1 MAVENELYPYLVI
14 LFILLCG
21 SAFYSA
27 SETALSTVNKIR
39 IKHLARNG
47 NKRAAGILKL
57 LENFDEVLST
67 ILVGNNIVNI
77 ATASIATLLCIKLF
91 GDEGSVSIATA
102 ITTVVVIVFGE
113 ISPKSLA
120 KEYSEPFLL
129 AVHKLLWWNTMLFTP
144 LNYIFKQLKNWL
156 SRRISGNKAARPS
169 ITEAELKVM
178 VDEVENEGT
187 ISEEESDLIKSA
199 IEFNDIRVKEIF
211 TPRVDMVACSV
222 TNSNAEI
229 YRLFTTNHFT
239 RIPVYDAEE
248 NNIIGLLHVKDFYN
262 SYLKDPKFNIKTIL
276 KNVAYVHRST
286 KISLLL
292 KNLQHNK
299 LQMAAVIDSYGSVAG
314 IITIEDI
321 LEELVGEIWD
331 EHDEAVSVFHKLGDN
346 RYLVSCDSNSRNAS
360 LRDLFEYIQLDFD
373 LYNLENQSISGWVV
387 ESLGEVPKKGD
398 TFTYKDLNVE
408 VTKVDR
414 HRLKKII
421 VTRVTGSGKES
432 SEEKLTGK

>member
-1 MAVENELYPYLVI
+1 MIVENELYEYVVILVI
-14 LFILLCG
+14 FLCG

-27 SETALSTVNKIR
+27 SETALSTVSKIR
-39 IKHLARNG
+39 MKHLARNG
-47 NKRAAGILKL
+47 DKDAAGILKL
-57 LENFDEVLST
+57 LDHFDEVLST

-77 ATASIATLLCIKLF
+77 GTASIATLLCIKLI

-102 ITTVVVIVFGE
+102 ITTVVVLVVGE

-129 AVHKLLWWNTMLFTP
+129 SVHKLLWWNTWLFAP
-144 LNYIFKQLKNWL
+144 LNFVFKQLKGFL
-156 SRRISGNKAARPS
+156 SHKISGKGEAKPT

-199 IEFNDIRVKEIF
+199 IEFNDIRVKEIL

-239 RIPVYDAEE
+239 RIPVYDEEE
-248 NNIIGLLHVKDFYN
+248 NNIIGLLHAKDFYN

-276 KNVAYVHRST
+276 KNIAYVHRST

-299 LQMAAVIDSYGSVAG
+299 LQMAALTV
-314 IITIEDI
+314 T
-321 LEELVGEIWD
+321 
-331 EHDEAVSVFHKLGDN
+331 EALP
-346 RYLVSCDSNSRNAS
+346 AS
-360 LRDLFEYIQLDFD
+360 LRLRTYWKNWLGKSGTNTMKPC
-373 LYNLENQSISGWVV
+373 LCSINWETTGTWSPATAIPGMPACATCSNTSSWT
-387 ESLGEVPKKGD
+387 L
-398 TFTYKDLNVE
+398 TFTIWKTSPSAAGSWNPWGKYPKRE
-408 VTKVDR
+408 I
-414 HRLKKII
+414 RLP
-421 VTRVTGSGKES
+421 TGI
-432 SEEKLTGK
+432 

>member
-1 MAVENELYPYLVI
+1 MIVENELYRYLVI
-14 LFILLCG
+14 LVIFLCG

-47 NKRAAGILKL
+47 NKDAAGILQL
-57 LENFDEVLST
+57 LDHFDEVLST

-77 ATASIATLLCIKLF
+77 GTASIATLLCIKLI

-102 ITTVVVIVFGE
+102 ITTVVILVVGE

-129 AVHKLLWWNTMLFTP
+129 AVHKLLWWNTRLFSP
-144 LNYIFKQLKNWL
+144 LNYVFKQLKDCL
-156 SRRISGNKAARPS
+156 SRNMAGKKTARPT

-187 ISEEESDLIKSA
+187 ISEDESDLIKSA

-229 YRLFTTNHFT
+229 YRMFTTNHFT
-239 RIPVYDAEE
+239 RLPVYDEE
-248 NNIIGLLHVKDFYN
+248 EDNIIGLLHAKDFYN
-262 SYLKDPKFNIKTIL
+262 SYLKDPKFSIKTIL
-276 KNVAYVHRST
+276 KNIAYVHRST

-314 IITIEDI
+314 VITIEDI

-398 TFTYKDLNVE
+398 TFTCRDLKVE
-408 VTKVDR
+408 VSKVDQ

-421 VTRVTGSGKES
+421 VTHLPENGKEAL
-432 SEEKLTGK
+432 EEK

>member
-1 MAVENELYPYLVI
+1 MIVENELYEYVVI
-14 LFILLCG
+14 LIIFLCG

-27 SETALSTVNKIR
+27 SETALSTVSKIR
-39 IKHLARNG
+39 MKHLARNG
-47 NKRAAGILKL
+47 DKDAAGILKL
-57 LENFDEVLST
+57 LDHFDEVLST

-77 ATASIATLLCIKLF
+77 GTASIATLLCIKLI

-102 ITTVVVIVFGE
+102 ITTVVVLVVGE

-129 AVHKLLWWNTMLFTP
+129 SVHKLLWWNTWLFAP
-144 LNYIFKQLKNWL
+144 LNFVFKQLKGFL
-156 SRRISGNKAARPS
+156 SHKISGKGEAKPT

-199 IEFNDIRVKEIF
+199 IEFNDIRVKEIL

-248 NNIIGLLHVKDFYN
+248 NNIIGLLHAKDFYN

-276 KNVAYVHRST
+276 KNIAYVHRST

-387 ESLGEVPKKGD
+387 ESLGEVPQKGD
-398 TFTYKDLNVE
+398 TFTYRDLKVE
-408 VTKVDR
+408 VTKVDQ

-421 VTRVTGSGKES
+421 VTHVTGNGKETP
-432 SEEKLTGK
+432 EGK

>member
-1 MAVENELYPYLVI
+1 MIVENELHHYLAI
-14 LFILLCG
+14 LFIFLCG

-27 SETALSTVNKIR
+27 AETALSTVNRIR

-47 NKRAAGILKL
+47 NKNAEGILRL
-57 LENFDEVLST
+57 LDHFDEVLST

-77 ATASIATLLCIKLF
+77 GTASIATLLCIKLI

-102 ITTVVVIVFGE
+102 ISTVVILVVGE

-120 KEYSEPFLL
+120 KEHAESFLL
-129 AVHKLLWWNTMLFTP
+129 AVHKLLWWNTRLFTP
-144 LNYIFKQLKNWL
+144 LNYIFKQLKDYL
-156 SRRISGNKAARPS
+156 SRKMAGKKTARPT

-187 ISEEESDLIKSA
+187 ISEDESDLIKSA

-229 YRLFTTNHFT
+229 YRMFTTNHFT
-239 RIPVYDAEE
+239 RVPVYDAEE
-248 NNIIGLLHVKDFYN
+248 NNIIGLLHAKDFYN
-262 SYLKDPKFNIKTIL
+262 SYLKDPKFNIKSIL
-276 KNVAYVHRST
+276 KNIAYVHRST

-331 EHDEAVSVFHKLGDN
+331 EHDEAVSVFHKLGDD

-360 LRDLFEYIQLDFD
+360 LRDLFEYIRLDFD

-398 TFTYKDLNVE
+398 TFTYRDLKVE

-421 VTRVTGSGKES
+421 VTHVTGDSKETPD
-432 SEEKLTGK
+432 EK

>member
-1 MAVENELYPYLVI
+1 MAVENEMYPYLVI

-47 NKRAAGILKL
+47 NKQAAGILKL
-57 LENFDEVLST
+57 LEHFDEVLST

-77 ATASIATLLCIKLF
+77 AMASIATLLCIKLF
-91 GDEGSVSIATA
+91 GDESSVSIATA
-102 ITTVVVIVFGE
+102 ITTVIVIVFGE

-144 LNYIFKQLKNWL
+144 LNYFFKKLKNYI
-156 SRRISGNKAARPS
+156 SCKISGNKTARPS

-199 IEFNDIRVKEIF
+199 IEFNDIRVKEIY

-248 NNIIGLLHVKDFYN
+248 NNIIGLLHAKDFYN

-321 LEELVGEIWD
+321 MEELVGEIWD
-331 EHDEAVSVFHKLGDN
+331 EHDEAVSVFHKLGNN

-360 LRDLFEYIQLDFD
+360 LRDLFEYMQLGFD

-398 TFTYKDLNVE
+398 SFTYRDLNVA

-421 VTRVTGSGKES
+421 VTHVIGNGKEKP
-432 SEEKLTGK
+432 EEKK

>member
-1 MAVENELYPYLVI
+1 MAVENELYPYLII
-14 LFILLCG
+14 LFVLLCG

-47 NKRAAGILKL
+47 NKQAAGILKL
-57 LENFDEVLST
+57 LEHFDEVLST

-102 ITTVVVIVFGE
+102 ITTVFVIVFGE

-129 AVHKLLWWNTMLFTP
+129 AVHKLLWWNTVLFTP
-144 LNYIFKQLKNWL
+144 FNYIFKQLKKYL
-156 SRRISGNKAARPS
+156 SRRVSGNKTARPS

-187 ISEEESDLIKSA
+187 ISEDESDLIKSA

-239 RIPVYDAEE
+239 RVPVYDAEE
-248 NNIIGLLHVKDFYN
+248 NNIIGLLHAKDFYN

-321 LEELVGEIWD
+321 MEELVGEIWD
-331 EHDEAVSVFHKLGDN
+331 EHDEAVSVFHKLGNN

-360 LRDLFEYIQLDFD
+360 LRDLFEYMQLDFD

-398 TFTYKDLNVE
+398 TFAYRDLNVE

-421 VTRVTGSGKES
+421 VTRVIGNGKEKP
-432 SEEKLTGK
+432 EEKK

>member
-1 MAVENELYPYLVI
+1 MAVDNELYQYLAVLI
-14 LFILLCG
+14 IFLCA

-47 NKRAAGILKL
+47 NKQAAGIIKL
-57 LENFDEVLST
+57 LDHFDEVLST
-67 ILVGNNIVNI
+67 ILVGNNIVNMG
-77 ATASIATLLCIKLF
+77 TASIATLLCIRLI
-91 GDEGSVSIATA
+91 GDEGSVTIATA
-102 ITTVVVIVFGE
+102 ISTVVIVVFGE

-129 AVHKLLWWNTMLFTP
+129 AVHKLLWWNTRLFTP
-144 LNYIFKQLKNWL
+144 LNYFFKQLKDYL
-156 SRRISGNKAARPS
+156 RRRISGKKTARPA

-178 VDEVENEGT
+178 IDEVENEGT
-187 ISEEESDLIKSA
+187 ISEDESDLIKSA

-222 TNSNAEI
+222 NNSNAEI

-239 RIPVYDAEE
+239 RVPVYDADE
-248 NNIIGLLHVKDFYN
+248 NSIIGLLHAKDFYN
-262 SYLKDPKFNIKTIL
+262 SYLKDPKFNIKSIL

-331 EHDEAVSVFHKLGDN
+331 EHDEAVSVFHKLGNN
-346 RYLVSCDSNSRNAS
+346 RYLVSCDSNSQNAS

-373 LYNLENQSISGWVV
+373 LYSLENQSISGWVM

-398 TFTYKDLNVE
+398 TFTYRDLNVE

-421 VTRVTGSGKES
+421 VTHVAGNEKETAV
-432 SEEKLTGK
+432 EK

>member
-1 MAVENELYPYLVI
+1 MAVENEMYPYLVI

-47 NKRAAGILKL
+47 NKQAAGILKL
-57 LENFDEVLST
+57 LEHFDEVLST

-77 ATASIATLLCIKLF
+77 AMASIATLLCIKLF
-91 GDEGSVSIATA
+91 GDESSVSIATT
-102 ITTVVVIVFGE
+102 ITTVIVIVFGE

-144 LNYIFKQLKNWL
+144 LNYFFKKLKNYI
-156 SRRISGNKAARPS
+156 SSKISGNKTARPS

-199 IEFNDIRVKEIF
+199 IEFNDIRVKEIY

-222 TNSNAEI
+222 TNSNTEI

-248 NNIIGLLHVKDFYN
+248 NNIIGLLHAKDFYN

-321 LEELVGEIWD
+321 MEELVGEIWD
-331 EHDEAVSVFHKLGDN
+331 EHDEAVSVFHKLGNN

-360 LRDLFEYIQLDFD
+360 LRDLFEYMQLDFD

-398 TFTYKDLNVE
+398 SFTYRDLNVA

-421 VTRVTGSGKES
+421 VTHVIGNGKEKP
-432 SEEKLTGK
+432 EEKK

>member
-1 MAVENELYPYLVI
+1 MAGENELYPYLVI

-47 NKRAAGILKL
+47 NKKAQGILKL
-57 LENFDEVLST
+57 LEHFDEVLST

-144 LNYIFKQLKNWL
+144 LNYLFKKLKNFI
-156 SRRISGNKAARPS
+156 SGKISGNKTSRPS

-248 NNIIGLLHVKDFYN
+248 NNIIGLLHAKDFYN

-299 LQMAAVIDSYGSVAG
+299 LQMAAVIDSYGSVSG

-321 LEELVGEIWD
+321 MEELVGEIWD
-331 EHDEAVSVFHKLGDN
+331 EHDEAVSVFHKLGNN

-360 LRDLFEYIQLDFD
+360 LRDLFEYMQMDFD

-398 TFTYKDLNVE
+398 TFAYRDLNVE

-421 VTRVTGSGKES
+421 VTHATGSGTES
-432 SEEKLTGK
+432 SVEKLTGK

>member
-1 MAVENELYPYLVI
+1 MAVENELYQYLAI
-14 LFILLCG
+14 LFVLLCG

-47 NKRAAGILKL
+47 NEQAAGILKL
-57 LENFDEVLST
+57 LEHFDEVLST

-102 ITTVVVIVFGE
+102 ITTVFVIVFGE

-144 LNYIFKQLKNWL
+144 LNYIFKQLKNYL
-156 SRRISGNKAARPS
+156 SRRVSGNKTARPS

-239 RIPVYDAEE
+239 RLPVYDAEE
-248 NNIIGLLHVKDFYN
+248 NNIIGLLHAKDFYN

-321 LEELVGEIWD
+321 MEELVGEIWD
-331 EHDEAVSVFHKLGDN
+331 EHDEAVSVFHKLGNN

-360 LRDLFEYIQLDFD
+360 LRDLFEYMQLDFD

-398 TFTYKDLNVE
+398 TFTYRDLNVE
-408 VTKVDR
+408 VTKVDQ

-421 VTRVTGSGKES
+421 VTHVIGCGKKKPD
-432 SEEKLTGK
+432 EK

>member
-47 NKRAAGILKL
+47 NKKAEGILKL
-57 LENFDEVLST
+57 LEHFDEVLST

-102 ITTVVVIVFGE
+102 ITTVFVIVFGE
-113 ISPKSLA
+113 ISPKSMA

-129 AVHKLLWWNTMLFTP
+129 AVHKLLWWNTRLFTP
-144 LNYIFKQLKNWL
+144 FNYIFKQLKTYL
-156 SRRISGNKAARPS
+156 SRRISGNKKARPT

-222 TNSNAEI
+222 NNSNAEI

-248 NNIIGLLHVKDFYN
+248 NNIIGLLHAKDFYN

-276 KNVAYVHRST
+276 KNIAYVHRST

-321 LEELVGEIWD
+321 MEELVGEIWD
-331 EHDEAVSVFHKLGDN
+331 EHDEAVSVFHKLANN

-360 LRDLFEYIQLDFD
+360 LRDLFEYMQLDFD

-387 ESLGEVPKKGD
+387 ESLGEIPKKGD
-398 TFTYKDLNVE
+398 TFTYRDLNVE

-421 VTRVTGSGKES
+421 VTRVTGNTKEKP
-432 SEEKLTGK
+432 EEKK

>member
-1 MAVENELYPYLVI
+1 MAVENEMYPYLVI

-47 NKRAAGILKL
+47 NKQAAGILKL
-57 LENFDEVLST
+57 LEHFDEVLST

-77 ATASIATLLCIKLF
+77 AMASIATLLCIKLF
-91 GDEGSVSIATA
+91 GDESSVSIATA
-102 ITTVVVIVFGE
+102 ITTVIVIVFGE

-144 LNYIFKQLKNWL
+144 LNYFFKKLKNYI
-156 SRRISGNKAARPS
+156 SSKISGNKTARPS

-199 IEFNDIRVKEIF
+199 IEFNDIRVKEIY

-248 NNIIGLLHVKDFYN
+248 NNIIGLLHAKDFYN

-321 LEELVGEIWD
+321 MEELVGEIWD
-331 EHDEAVSVFHKLGDN
+331 EHDEAVSVFHKLGNN

-360 LRDLFEYIQLDFD
+360 LRDLFEYMQLGFD

-398 TFTYKDLNVE
+398 SFTYRDLNVA

-421 VTRVTGSGKES
+421 VTHVIGNGKEKP
-432 SEEKLTGK
+432 EEKK